1 VNVAELF
8 RLRFQSLVARALAVS
23 EIASRTGLA
32 GASEVWGGD
41 EPRERPAWYLWLR
54 DAPGAWQLELS
65 GAEPLGSSGST
76 LVGRFTI
83 RHYPSPAAAGFAS
96 FSPEERGI
104 AAGSLDGTGTP
115 RIELASRIPDALF
128 TVGSVEWALDLDGD
142 AAVFAL
148 ASLDRLR
155 TRDGRGEIVRDV
167 PGWSL
172 TVPIFSLLAGLHA
185 QVERRAA
192 ARLVVSRQ
200 PGFER
205 IAHGGVVEHRDAQ
218 DTVQGEALLL
228 FPPAGTPAGTGALL
242 LDGLH
247 DPDAEVLADVSFAP
261 AAHPSHAVDGDP
273 RVPLRVSEAW
283 FGGRPCVAD
292 RILCAC

>member
-1 VNVAELF
+1 MNAAELF

-65 GAEPLGSSGST
+65 GAEPLGPAGARGV
-76 LVGRFTI
+76 VGRFTV
-83 RHYPSPAAAGFAS
+83 RYYPSPAAPTLES
-96 FSPEERGI
+96 FSPEERRI
-104 AAGSLDGTGTP
+104 AAGALDGTGTP

-155 TRDGRGEIVRDV
+155 TRDERGDVVRDV
-167 PGWSL
+167 PGWRL
-172 TVPIFSLLAGLHA
+172 AMPVFSLLAGLHG

-192 ARLVVSRQ
+192 SRLVLSRL
-200 PGFER
+200 PGFELVVG
-205 IAHGGVVEHRDAQ
+205 GGVEHPAAPEIA
-218 DTVQGEALLL
+218 QGEAFVL
-228 FPPAGTPAGTGALL
+228 FPAGRGDPSELL
-242 LDGLH
+242 LDLLQ
-247 DPDAEVLADVSFAP
+247 DPVADIIADVSFSP
-261 AAHPSHAVDGDP
+261 GVHPPHDIDGDP
-273 RVPLRVSEAW
+273 RLPMRVSSAW
-283 FGGRPCVAD
+283 FGGGAHVAD
-292 RILCAC
+292 RLVCSC